1 MTLNRLLDRLPAPT
15 LHNKLAV
22 LSVLLLVFLSFGP
35 LVLPLVWLHPQFSRK
50 TKIVLSLFV
59 IVLSYFAAVMTMRF
73 VSGLQ
78 DEFRQIT
85 Q

>member
-1 MTLNRLLDRLPAPT
+1 MTDANLKWYFRRP
-15 LHNKLAV
+15 
-22 LSVLLLVFLSFGP
+22 VLLLVFLSFGS

-50 TKIVLSLFV
+50 TKIVLSLLV